1 MDSLTR
7 LRISAELYKEHAK
20 TNAFIYG
27 VLAFIIFVLFIKLA
41 ISLYLCLK
49 QKQVAYYEVVVKAIA
64 DYVLSLIFTMF
75 LMACL
80 FHINGYLTPELQMLH
95 YDTYVNAYIL
105 FWAMI

>member
-27 VLAFIIFVLFIKLA
+27 VLAFIIFILFVKLA

-49 QKQVAYYEVVVKAIA
+49 QRQVAYYEVVVKVIA